1 VVIEAKITNDDG
13 TAPDKSTRI
22 IHLAEQSRQ
31 CVARGEPGFEVVAWI
46 DGCGFGIRRENM
58 RRLVVALED
67 KVFTLSTLKDLVGNT
82 GLSRFAS

>member
-1 VVIEAKITNDDG
+1 
-13 TAPDKSTRI
+13 
-22 IHLAEQSRQ
+22 
-31 CVARGEPGFEVVAWI
+31 
-46 DGCGFGIRRENM
+46 M